1 MSADLHVNEGNKWL
15 SEALNLETSR
25 RGSISVVL
33 SYYRLGI
40 RELESALA
48 LGTKDPRALRWLSQ
62 AYDRVD
68 YLGKCQEEQKTR
80 SIYPSTNAVP
90 SAPPM
95 ESGLSRRKLYDQEL
109 KNRNLGNY
117 KSPQRPSSSLSSH
130 STSFSSSS
138 SSQKPPSE
146 LETFILSTK
155 TKPQKSDSGFSSIA
169 GLKSIKTTL
178 QEIVIL
184 PSLRPDLFKGLRSPP
199 RGILLFGPPGNG
211 KTLLAKTLAAE
222 GNMTL
227 FSITASSLTS
237 KYVGEGEKL
246 MKVLFELALQN
257 SPSLIFI
264 DEVDSI
270 LCRRKEGEHEA
281 SRRLKNEFF
290 SSFDSIVGNDKK
302 RVLLIAATN
311 RPQEIDDAALRRFT
325 KKLFVPMPDNDTR
338 KAVLTNLLSKN
349 NSNLSEVELEI
360 LSGKV
365 TKGYSC
371 SDLTNLTKEAA
382 FGPLRELSPEEITKV
397 SPKDIRKIIIKDFE
411 VALLKIRP
419 STNQSLLKT
428 YEDWN
433 KKYGDNS

>member
-199 RGILLFGPPGNG
+199 RGILLFGPPGN
-211 KTLLAKTLAAE
+211 
-222 GNMTL
+222 MTL

-311 RPQEIDDAALRRFT
+311 RPQEIDDAALRSCINEPFI
-325 KKLFVPMPDNDTR
+325 KK
-338 KAVLTNLLSKN
+338 
-349 NSNLSEVELEI
+349 
-360 LSGKV
+360 
-365 TKGYSC
+365 
-371 SDLTNLTKEAA
+371 
-382 FGPLRELSPEEITKV
+382 
-397 SPKDIRKIIIKDFE
+397 
-411 VALLKIRP
+411 
-419 STNQSLLKT
+419 
-428 YEDWN
+428 
-433 KKYGDNS
+433 